1 MAATN
6 RLIIP
11 ALILGL
17 AAVISTAVFSGTGR
31 QVKSE
36 NQTITVTGSAKKVM
50 VSDLGILRGTLN
62 ASGITASEAYRALQA
77 QKPILVEYIRS
88 KGFPA
93 DKINFQTINNY
104 PLYNYSQNGQQLDVR
119 SYNASQMIDIQSD
132 DVELI
137 KSISLEIS
145 GLVERGVNF
154 QVNQPEY
161 YYTKVGDIKIEIQAE
176 AAKDAMIRGQRIAK
190 ATGRELGTL
199 KSARMGVLQIT
210 PENSNMTSDYGIND
224 VSSIRKE
231 ITAVVNANFE
241 ID

>member
-1 MAATN
+1 MTSN
-6 RLIIP
+6 RLILPSI
-11 ALILGL
+11 ILGL
-17 AAVISTAVFSGTGR
+17 AAVVSTLILSGTWR
-31 QVKSE
+31 KVRSE

-50 VSDLGILRGTLN
+50 VSDLGILRGTLS
-62 ASGITASEAYRALQA
+62 ASGTVASDAYRALQS

-88 KGFPA
+88 KGFPV
-93 DKINFQTINNY
+93 DKIEFQTISNY
-104 PLYNYSQNGQQLDVR
+104 PVYNYNQNGQQLDVR
-119 SYNASQMIDIQSD
+119 SYTAAQMISIQST

-137 KSISLEIS
+137 KAISLEIS
-145 GLVERGVNF
+145 SLVERGVNF
-154 QVNQPEY
+154 QVNPPEY

-176 AAKDAMIRGQRIAK
+176 AAKDAMTRGQRIAK

-231 ITAVVNANFE
+231 ITAVVNANFS

>member
-1 MAATN
+1 MSAN
-6 RLIIP
+6 RLIAP

-17 AAVISTAVFSGTGR
+17 AAVLSVFIFSGTWR
-31 QVKSE
+31 KVKSE
-36 NQTITVTGSAKKVM
+36 NQTINVTGSAKKVM
-50 VSDLGILRGTLN
+50 VSDLGILRGTITS
-62 ASGITASEAYRALQA
+62 SGSTAAEAYRALES
-77 QKPILVEYIRS
+77 QKPILIEYIRS

-104 PLYNYSQNGQQLDVR
+104 PMYNYSQNGQQLDVR
-119 SYNASQMIDIQSD
+119 SYNASQMVDIQSD

-137 KSISLEIS
+137 KAISLEIS
-145 GLVERGVNF
+145 SLVERGINF

-161 YYTKVGDIKIEIQAE
+161 YYTKVGDIKIEIQAA
-176 AAKDAMIRGQRIAK
+176 AAKDAMTRGQRIAE
-190 ATGRELGTL
+190 ATGRKLGTL

-231 ITAVVNANFE
+231 ITAVVNANFS

>member
-1 MAATN
+1 MTTN

-11 ALILGL
+11 SLILAL
-17 AAVISTAVFSGTGR
+17 AVIICSLILSGTWR
-31 QVKSE
+31 KVRSE
-36 NQTITVTGSAKKVM
+36 NQTITVTGSAKMVM
-50 VSDLGILRGTLN
+50 VSDLGILRGTL
-62 ASGITASEAYRALQA
+62 TATGATGSDAYRALES
-77 QKPILVEYIRS
+77 QKPILMEYIRS
-88 KGFPA
+88 KGFPVE
-93 DKINFQTINNY
+93 KVNFQTISNF
-104 PLYNYSQNGQQLDVR
+104 PVYNYSQTGQQLDIR
-119 SYNASQMIDIQSD
+119 SYTASQMIDIQSS

-137 KSISLEIS
+137 KAISLEIS
-145 GLVERGVNF
+145 GLVEKGVNF
-154 QVNQPEY
+154 QVNSPEY
-161 YYTKVGDIKIEIQAE
+161 YYTKVGDIKIEIQAA

-241 ID
+241 IN

>member
-1 MAATN
+1 MSTN
-6 RLIIP
+6 RLIAP

-17 AAVISTAVFSGTGR
+17 AAIVSTFVFSGTWR
-31 QVKSE
+31 TVKSE
-36 NQTITVTGSAKKVM
+36 NQTINVTGSARKTM
-50 VSDLGILRGTLN
+50 VSDLGILRGTIS
-62 ASGITASEAYRALQA
+62 ASGNTASDAYRALQA
-77 QKPILVEYIRS
+77 QKPILIGYIKS

-104 PLYNYSQNGQQLDVR
+104 PVYNYSQNGQQMEVR
-119 SYNASQMIDIQSD
+119 EYNASQMVDIQSG

-137 KSISLEIS
+137 KAISLEIS
-145 GLVERGVNF
+145 SLVERGVNF

-176 AAKDAMIRGQRIAK
+176 AAKDAMIRGQRIAE
-190 ATGRELGTL
+190 ATGRKLGTL

-231 ITAVVNANFE
+231 ITAVVSANFS

>member
-1 MAATN
+1 MTSN
-6 RLIIP
+6 RFVISS
-11 ALILGL
+11 LILGL
-17 AAVISTAVFSGTGR
+17 AAVLSTFIISGTLR
-31 QVKSE
+31 KIKSE
-36 NQTITVTGSAKKVM
+36 NQTINVTGSAKKVM
-50 VSDLGILRGTLN
+50 VSDLGILRGTIS
-62 ASGITASEAYRALQA
+62 AQGATASDAYRALQA

-93 DKINFQTINNY
+93 DKINFQTISNY
-104 PLYNYSQNGQQLDVR
+104 PVYNYNQNGQQLDIR
-119 SYNASQMIDIQSD
+119 AFIASQMIDIQSG
-132 DVELI
+132 DVQLI
-137 KSISLEIS
+137 KAISLEIS
-145 GLVERGVNF
+145 SLVEKGVNF

-161 YYTKVGDIKIEIQAE
+161 YYTKAGDIKIEIQAE

>member
-1 MAATN
+1 MTSN
-6 RLIIP
+6 RFVIP

-17 AAVISTAVFSGTGR
+17 AAVVSMFIFTGTWR
-31 QVKSE
+31 KVRSE

-50 VSDLGILRGTLN
+50 ISDLGILRGTLS
-62 ASGITASEAYRALQA
+62 ASGATASDAYRALQA
-77 QKPILVEYIRS
+77 QKPILVDYIRS
-88 KGFPA
+88 KGFPV
-93 DKINFQTINNY
+93 DKITFQTISNY
-104 PLYNYSQNGQQLDVR
+104 PIYNYNQNGQQMDIR
-119 SYNASQMIDIQSD
+119 SYNASQMIDIHSN

-137 KSISLEIS
+137 KAISLEIS
-145 GLVERGVNF
+145 SLVEKGVNF
-154 QVNQPEY
+154 QVNPPEY

-176 AAKDAMIRGQRIAK
+176 AAKDAMTRGQRIAK

-231 ITAVVNANFE
+231 ITAVVNANFAIE
-241 ID
+241 

>member
-1 MAATN
+1 MTSN
-6 RLIIP
+6 RFVIP

-17 AAVISTAVFSGTGR
+17 AAVVSMFIFTGTWR
-31 QVKSE
+31 KVRSE

-50 VSDLGILRGTLN
+50 ISDLGILRGTLS
-62 ASGITASEAYRALQA
+62 ASGVTASDAYRALQA

-93 DKINFQTINNY
+93 DKITFQTISNY
-104 PLYNYSQNGQQLDVR
+104 PIYNYNQNGQQMDIR
-119 SYNASQMIDIQSD
+119 SYNASQMIDIQSN

-145 GLVERGVNF
+145 SLVEKGVNF
-154 QVNQPEY
+154 QVNPPEY

-176 AAKDAMIRGQRIAK
+176 AAKDAMTRGQRIAE

-231 ITAVVNANFE
+231 ITAVVNANFSIE
-241 ID
+241 